1 MMTIILNA
9 LSTLYSH
16 VLPFVLLLGIL
27 VFVHEFGHFIVARMC
42 GVRVEVFSLG
52 FGKKIFSYKYGDT
65 LYTISILPLGGYV
78 KMFGEQGNES
88 ILTDEDKKVAY
99 SHKNPWQRIAV
110 VLAGPL
116 MNFFFAA
123 AVFTVIA
130 QVGEQTRAASIAS
143 VTAGSTAEKA
153 GLQAGDKIIQVNSSP
168 IKSYEEF
175 QKSLNSNKGSDL
187 HVTVQ
192 TISGEE
198 KKLALPV
205 TTVDNPNI
213 FSLESKLGQ
222 VEGIEALAVNATVA
236 VLPGSDAYKVGLR
249 TGDEITSINSDKI
262 TRWAQVETLLS
273 KADKNLK
280 IEIDRPSAEQDENG
294 NPKVKTKLSFDIALA
309 DLQKFKTL
317 KEYGFDNNELY
328 LGNVVKDSPAQM
340 AELMPYDKLISIN
353 QVPINK
359 WTDILETVRSFD
371 GKEALSIV
379 VNRDGTE
386 LLKKITP
393 KVTEITNAYGVMDKR
408 YTIGIS
414 PLVVYADPELIT
426 IKAGSP
432 VEALLKGFNRS
443 IDISVMTVMSF
454 VKMFQGQVSAKNMG
468 GMISIGK
475 AAKDSF
481 EMGAQFF
488 FSTMGVLSISLF
500 IINLLPVPV
509 LDGGHLVFYTIEL
522 IKGSPVS
529 LRKMEIAQQV
539 GFVLLLALMIF
550 AQFNDIVKFLFKS

>member
-1 MMTIILNA
+1 
-9 LSTLYSH
+9 
-16 VLPFVLLLGIL
+16 
-27 VFVHEFGHFIVARMC
+27 
-42 GVRVEVFSLG
+42 
-52 FGKKIFSYKYGDT
+52 
-65 LYTISILPLGGYV
+65 
-78 KMFGEQGNES
+78 
-88 ILTDEDKKVAY
+88 
-99 SHKNPWQRIAV
+99 
-110 VLAGPL
+110 
-116 MNFFFAA
+116 
-123 AVFTVIA
+123 
-130 QVGEQTRAASIAS
+130 
-143 VTAGSTAEKA
+143 
-153 GLQAGDKIIQVNSSP
+153 
-168 IKSYEEF
+168 
-175 QKSLNSNKGSDL
+175 
-187 HVTVQ
+187 
-192 TISGEE
+192 
-198 KKLALPV
+198 
-205 TTVDNPNI
+205 TVDNPNI